1 MTDEEAKNYLKTS
14 GYMTI
19 RKRMLA
25 SCSLKEFLQLM
36 ETKVHPNQ
44 DMPGSDEL
52 EFVDEFLK
60 ILEEELPDVRSL
72 YAYPHLVWEQS
83 RTDDYRVWGLPAIR
97 RRQEER
103 WRAEARWRPSGGE
116 DRRSLEM
123 SWLINLIINF

>member
-44 DMPGSDEL
+44 DIPGSDEL

-60 ILEEELPDVRSL
+60 ILEEELPDVRTL
-72 YAYPHLVWEQS
+72 FAYPLHLV
-83 RTDDYRVWGLPAIR
+83 
-97 RRQEER
+97 
-103 WRAEARWRPSGGE
+103 
-116 DRRSLEM
+116 
-123 SWLINLIINF
+123 